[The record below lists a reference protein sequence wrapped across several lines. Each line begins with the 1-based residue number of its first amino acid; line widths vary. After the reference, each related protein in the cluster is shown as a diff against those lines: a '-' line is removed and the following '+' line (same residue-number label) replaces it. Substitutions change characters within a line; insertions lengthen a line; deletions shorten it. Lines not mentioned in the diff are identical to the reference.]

1 MAQNA
6 KSFRTPTGRFKVD
19 DFPIRTTYARFD
31 DPTGTSQWRML
42 ETGVDLKTL
51 KNSQALIGHDAG
63 VLISV
68 FRS

>member
-1 MAQNA
+1 
-6 KSFRTPTGRFKVD
+6 
-19 DFPIRTTYARFD
+19 
-31 DPTGTSQWRML
+31 ML

-68 FRS
+68 FRSRSLAKEEDNQLRNAAVVKDLTCR